1 MKVYAVVQIDSK
13 HGRENLMGKIFTS
26 QDAACD
32 YARNWVG
39 VENFDVEITDSGEFI
54 YFCKC
59 GDVECLKYSVRE
71 FELITNAVF
80 YQRIDTSLS
89 SVTDD

>member
-39 VENFDVEITDSGEFI
+39 VENFDVEIIDRGEFI

-59 GDVECLKYSVRE
+59 GDVECFKYSVRE
-71 FELITNAVF
+71 VELITE
-80 YQRIDTSLS
+80 
-89 SVTDD
+89 